1 MRNANTS
8 SPMRKALLTAHVASA
23 VSVLGTDLVLLVL
36 GISSVGGADPRTVY
50 PAADLIATWLLAPL
64 AILALGTGVLLGL
77 ITHWGL
83 FRYWWVTIKLTL
95 TAMLTGVILF
105 VFMPRLNAAA
115 AAATGPSAQSFAIA
129 ERLPLAVAPAG
140 GVTLLLIA
148 VILAIYKPPLRL
160 RVRPTQGKN
169 PS

>member
-1 MRNANTS
+1 MRNADTL
-8 SPMRKALLTAHVASA
+8 SPLRKALLTAHVASA
-23 VSVLGTDLVLLVL
+23 VSVLGTDLVLVVL
-36 GISSVGGADPRTVY
+36 GISSVGGADPRTIY

-64 AILALGTGVLLGL
+64 AILALGSGVLLGL
-77 ITHWGL
+77 ITHWRL

-95 TAMLTGVILF
+95 TAILTGVILF
-105 VFMPRLNAAA
+105 VLMPRLSAAA
-115 AAATGPSAQSFAIA
+115 AMATGPSAQTFAIA

-160 RVRPTQGKN
+160 RIRPTQGKN